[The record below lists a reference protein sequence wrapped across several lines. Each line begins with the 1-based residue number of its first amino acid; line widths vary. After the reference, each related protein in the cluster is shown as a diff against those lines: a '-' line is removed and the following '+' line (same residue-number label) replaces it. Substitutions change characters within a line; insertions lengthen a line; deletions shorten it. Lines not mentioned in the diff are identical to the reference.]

1 MLHAIGQSTAEL
13 QHQHVDRLHR
23 HTIHTTSAGMA
34 HANGPTARATVN
46 STSWWWGQEQRVV
59 LNFGDADTT
68 QKATGATSAQ
78 IDFVCVICTS
88 YSSTACCCCLSF
100 SPFLSLSPCVFVQG
114 YLTTISPFIYLPFYF
129 FAATT
134 KCLYKR
140 HVIPY
145 YLSTDIDFVCVLC
158 TSSSTA
164 SVASLSLPLSLSLCL
179 CSGVPHTTISPFLY
193 LPFYFFAATTKCL
206 YKRHLLPT
214 SLLTSIIFR
223 FVTTG
228 LIVCTPLYA
237 TN

>member
-1 MLHAIGQSTAEL
+1 MLHARGQSTAEL
-13 QHQHVDRLHR
+13 QQQHVDRLHR

-46 STSWWWGQEQRVV
+46 STSWWWGQEQRMV

-78 IDFVCVICTS
+78 IDFVCVIYTS
-88 YSSTACCCCLSF
+88 NRFTADVASF
-100 SPFLSLSPCVFVQG
+100 SPSLSLCVFVQG

-134 KCLYKR
+134 KCLLQTAF
-140 HVIPY
+140 IPY

-164 SVASLSLPLSLSLCL
+164 GVASLSLPLSLSLSSFRGTSHNNIAISVPTL
-179 CSGVPHTTISPFLY
+179 LFFRSYNKVFVQTAFIAYFPSGKYQVL
-193 LPFYFFAATTKCL
+193 FFDL
-206 YKRHLLPT
+206 
-214 SLLTSIIFR
+214 
-223 FVTTG
+223 
-228 LIVCTPLYA
+228 
-237 TN
+237 